1 MKRNPKEKNVV
12 YTTIYELISR
22 ITKRP
27 FFNRFIQSWYIFLFT
42 HGYEKFLSLAPRDH
56 TLPRFLFSF
65 KPLKHRCQRVLHKIK
80 KRKRKEL
87 KDLFVYNEEQRLP
100 ARWLYSMIDASCENF
115 YSWYSCSLRNKVTN
129 ITQKFFFLNACFKGL
144 ITCSLVRDALELFRI
159 ETSFN
164 KKEKKKQILIKT
176 NVMKN
181 YFNIT
186 MFKTKTLRHMTT
198 NSDEISSQNVVESL
212 LILFSIR
219 KFLVV

>member
-1 MKRNPKEKNVV
+1 MLSFSLKRNLKEKNVV

-22 ITKRP
+22 ITKHP

-42 HGYEKFLSLAPRDH
+42 HGCEKFLSLAPRDH

-65 KPLKHRCQRVLHKIK
+65 KPLKHRCRRVLHKIKK

-87 KDLFVYNEEQRLP
+87 KDLFIYNEEQRLP
-100 ARWLYSMIDASCENF
+100 ARWLYSMIDTSCENF

-159 ETSFN
+159 KTSFN
-164 KKEKKKQILIKT
+164 KKERKKRILIKI

-181 YFNIT
+181 YFKTFPINFNN
-186 MFKTKTLRHMTT
+186 FKHYDD
-198 NSDEISSQNVVESL
+198 SHDDEFRWN
-212 LILFSIR
+212 F
-219 KFLVV
+219 